1 MLLQKPPTQKKNECT
16 GVAKAMTKRERQN
29 PEQCVTSHI
38 ISQAGKNNSLQS
50 IHTLHLSVA
59 FPLLTRP
66 AFSVCPQKQLYVS
79 CSSWRTNCLQ
89 QAGRNVL
96 KYQNSCRQA
105 VSQSRIQCGLI
116 HLIKVEAYLLCDK
129 TVPMWIGH
137 GLPRSSWPA
146 LPHHSTPAGDETHVL
161 AQTAALMTS
170 TYPVQEQECSLLI
183 DWNSVMWF
191 MWSHCVYRASAVYEQ
206 HTHTHRGDSKQTMR
220 RYLLNLTKN
229 IGL

>member
-1 MLLQKPPTQKKNECT
+1 
-16 GVAKAMTKRERQN
+16 MTKREIWQN

-50 IHTLHLSVA
+50 IHTLQLSVA

-96 KYQNSCRQA
+96 NQNSCRQA
-105 VSQSRIQCGLI
+105 VSQSRIQCELI

-146 LPHHSTPAGDETHVL
+146 LPPPFNACWRWDSCPCTDSCSDDFHLSCARAGMLPA
-161 AQTAALMTS
+161 
-170 TYPVQEQECSLLI
+170 
-183 DWNSVMWF
+183 DWL
-191 MWSHCVYRASAVYEQ
+191 E
-206 HTHTHRGDSKQTMR
+206 
-220 RYLLNLTKN
+220 
-229 IGL
+229 